1 MIHSKRGGALRNF
14 LVLGYARREAC
25 ERHEVSQGIGALR
38 RFQIINQTVIK
49 LIPYIQKEL
58 HLKTVVQ

>member
-1 MIHSKRGGALRNF
+1 MKR
-14 LVLGYARREAC
+14 EIC
-25 ERHEVSQGIGALR
+25 ECHEVSQGYFSGALR